1 MDFSTTSKLSD
12 PVFEARVNG
21 NTALLQVRIEPCS
34 VKDDIISNISQGALC
49 TATHTLTH
57 SYNVN
62 VGLKA
67 NFILFDNVSSWSC
80 NVSSEYPRQQK
91 VS

>member
-34 VKDDIISNISQGALC
+34 LKDDIISNIS
-49 TATHTLTH
+49 
-57 SYNVN
+57 
-62 VGLKA
+62 
-67 NFILFDNVSSWSC
+67 
-80 NVSSEYPRQQK
+80 
-91 VS
+91 